1 MIGLHF
7 SGASD
12 DLLHLSTSFGGESG
26 PEHVFIITDGTDS
39 QDLDEISAITYR
51 GWLVTPDAGRPFA
64 VWALLGPMGP
74 QWHFAVGFPPGTDED
89 DGADI
94 GMLSTTVRQSPTTP
108 YSTELTIMLTGRCTV
123 EAIPGKAEGA

>member
-26 PEHVFIITDGTDS
+26 PEHIICIDDGTDS

-64 VWALLGPMGP
+64 VWAHLA
-74 QWHFAVGFPPGTDED
+74 WHSFWTFSVGFPPDTEPDY
-89 DGADI
+89 GADI

>member
-12 DLLHLSTSFGGESG
+12 DLLHLSTSFGGESS
-26 PEHVFIITDGTDS
+26 PEQVVTVTDGTDS
-39 QDLDEISAITYR
+39 QDLDEIDAGRYR

-64 VWALLGPMGP
+64 VYAHFGWC
-74 QWHFAVGFPPGTDED
+74 WTFAVGFPPGAEVD

-94 GMLSTTVRQSPTTP
+94 GMLSTTVRQSPGVP

-123 EAIPGKAEGA
+123 EAIPGKADGA